1 METVRRFRFYVI
13 RLSAALTI
21 VLALVASLFD
31 FTIAEGLVIGGLA
44 GSIGFLLMTRSFEV
58 ANASEDGVKSR
69 TRKWRDAPRR
79 RQGASMAARLIL
91 YAIALY
97 GAYNLDTVHVRGFLA
112 AGAGLFIVRLAVMVV
127 GVAGW
132 DLKEPEQ

>member
-1 METVRRFRFYVI
+1 LETVRRFRFYVI

-31 FTIAEGLVIGGLA
+31 FTIAEGLAIGGLA

-97 GAYNLDTVHVRGFLA
+97 IAYNLDTVHVRGFLA
-112 AGAGLFIVRLAVMVV
+112 AGAGLFIVCLAVMVV

-132 DLKEPEQ
+132 DLKEPE

>member
-1 METVRRFRFYVI
+1 M

-21 VLALVASLFD
+21 VLALVASVFD
-31 FTIAEGLVIGGLA
+31 FAIAEGLVIGSLA

-58 ANASEDGVKSR
+58 ANASEDGVESR

-79 RQGASMAARLIL
+79 RHSASVAARLIL

-97 GAYNLDTVHVRGFLA
+97 CAYNLDTVHVRGFLA

>member
-31 FTIAEGLVIGGLA
+31 FTIAEGLAIGGLA

-58 ANASEDGVKSR
+58 ANVSEDGVKSD

-79 RQGASMAARLIL
+79 RQGASVAARLIL

-97 GAYNLDTVHVRGFLA
+97 FAYNLDTVHVRGFLA
-112 AGAGLFIVRLAVMVV
+112 AAAGLFIVRLAVMVV

>member
-1 METVRRFRFYVI
+1 M

-31 FTIAEGLVIGGLA
+31 FTIAEGLVIGSLA

-58 ANASEDGVKSR
+58 ANAPEDGVKSR

-79 RQGASMAARLIL
+79 RQSASVAARLIL

-112 AGAGLFIVRLAVMVV
+112 AAVGLFIVRLAVMVV
-127 GVAGW
+127 GIAGW